1 MRRPA
6 LFIDRDGT
14 INEEMGYINHPS
26 RFVLLPGVA
35 EAIRLLNEREILAI
49 VLSNQ
54 SGVARGYFP
63 IDLVH
68 EINDLMK
75 RRLGK
80 SGARVDGIF
89 FCPHHPKG
97 IVREYALDCDCRKPE
112 AGLIYQACA
121 EFEIDLT
128 RSFVVGDRVRDIE
141 MAQNAGLEG
150 IMVKTGYGRGE
161 MDYILPQREMEP
173 DHVAEGLPDAVRWVL
188 GELFTQ

>member
-1 MRRPA
+1 MKKPA

-75 RRLGK
+75 RRLGERIRFGSNPRLK
-80 SGARVDGIF
+80 WRAILL
-89 FCPHHPKG
+89 CKK
-97 IVREYALDCDCRKPE
+97 RKT
-112 AGLIYQACA
+112 
-121 EFEIDLT
+121 D
-128 RSFVVGDRVRDIE
+128 
-141 MAQNAGLEG
+141 
-150 IMVKTGYGRGE
+150 
-161 MDYILPQREMEP
+161 
-173 DHVAEGLPDAVRWVL
+173 
-188 GELFTQ
+188 